1 MRLYNSD
8 QIDVLYV
15 HNESTELVNHRVSLC
30 DAGASPPP
38 SNSPHKAIGEGVIT
52 RTRAKELAQEVKYM
66 LMMFSRKELD
76 TSMDTSMR
84 ILVTVSSKEEG
95 LKDVRM
101 TTKEV
106 CDLHAHVPCII
117 YVCDHAYYHNLI

>member
-1 MRLYNSD
+1 MK
-8 QIDVLYV
+8 
-15 HNESTELVNHRVSLC
+15 STPHTSKISTSC

-106 CDLHAHVPCII
+106 CDLQHTFHASFMCVIMHII
-117 YVCDHAYYHNLI
+117 TI